1 MGRWT
6 LYLLVGVVLAVL
18 TASCYAQKVNHCL
31 AARAN
36 TCSACI
42 QSGKGCAYC
51 PDEIF
56 DGPRCDL
63 LENIIDHGCNSAM
76 TAESSMSIERNQRI
90 DVLMKRPQVAPQEM
104 SMTLLPGEEREI
116 EMEVFEPAKG
126 PLDLYILMD
135 FSNSMED
142 DLDNLKRMGAE
153 LAELV
158 GKLSDDYTIGFGKF
172 VDKVVEPQTDMRPS
186 KLAQPWPNSDPP
198 FSFRNVITLTSD
210 LPSFTQKLQKE
221 RISGNL
227 DAPEGGFDAILQA
240 AVCGEKIGWRD
251 HATHLLVF
259 STESAFHY
267 EADGANVLAGIM
279 PRNDEQCHLD
289 PQGKYTED
297 TRQDYPSVPTLV
309 RLLGKHNIIPIF
321 AVTNHSF
328 TYYQK
333 LHEYFPIA
341 ELGLLQE
348 DSANILSILEK
359 AFENIRSKISI
370 RAEDR
375 PKAIEAQVL
384 SYSGSVA
391 QAGTFKVKPGEIG
404 KFKVRVKANEMVGE
418 AHVCKLEQGDKQGK
432 MRVKPTTFS
441 TALNINAEVL
451 CKICDCEKTPFPNAV
466 RCTGHGDLVCG
477 KCQCYDGWLGP
488 FCNCSASASTD
499 AGTSCRGPGV
509 EEPCSGR
516 GDCLCGTCVCYN
528 TDQYEGP
535 LCQFDKSQCQRY
547 GGFLC
552 NDRGRCFMGQCACAE
567 GWEGPACECPMSN
580 QTCLDTKGG
589 VCNGRGVCKCGRCKC
604 QDSGLPMTPT
614 CEANFQ
620 AQLGMCEDKRSCV
633 QCQAWKTGEKKGGDK
648 CDQCQFKVTMVDE
661 LKENKEVIEACSFR
675 DEDDDCTYH
684 YTVDYPEDQTGK
696 ELEVQVLKKKD
707 CPPAGFLWLIPL
719 IMFLMLLLGLL
730 SLCCWKYCA
739 CCKSCLALLPCCGRG
754 RTVGFKEDQYTLRQS
769 LLTSDHLDTPLVRTG
784 PPKSTDVVRWKI
796 TDNVHRSPNH
806 PLAQVQANPKE
817 TIQFPL
823 SLRLNRLFTDSLSQ
837 PDARDTEM
845 LRREVDDNLNEV
857 YKQVPGAQRVQ
868 NTTFR
873 LQRNAGKRN
882 EHTIVD
888 TVLSAP
894 RSSYPNIVKLTEKN
908 VQSGNFQDLKVVPG
922 YYTVATD
929 REAAGAVEFQEGVE
943 AVDVRVPL
951 FIKEEDEDK
960 KQLLVEA
967 VDVPLGIAEIGK
979 RFVNIT
985 VIKEHAKCVMSFLQ
999 PAYTYSRQ
1007 DRVANVPIS
1016 REIIEDGHAQVSYRT
1031 RDLTAKDKKDYVTVD
1046 GDLSYGPGETQQTV
1060 PVRLLELGE
1069 GDGLLKDTQVKQFV
1083 MDLSN
1088 PRQGAKL
1095 GRYPRT
1101 TVTITDQPEPSVVM
1115 FMKSTQNFSTS
1126 DPTYSIPVVRTRNK
1140 EAPATVHWRTRNAK
1154 RFELS
1159 GPLKFGPGETEK
1171 NIVIDP
1177 RSHPGP
1183 IKPETFQLELFD
1195 PSTKAV
1201 VGERKT
1207 TMVTVTDGGV
1217 PENVQIQQSMGF
1229 INQTATSPGGRLYP
1243 PTNVKAKATGPRSIR
1258 LNWDPLGRPL
1268 GYKVKYWIYG
1278 DPEADAQVMDVKTTH
1293 AELANLYPYCDY
1305 EMKVCGYNGLGD
1317 GSYSDMVPCQTLED
1331 VPSEP
1336 GRLAFNVIS
1345 PTVTQVS
1352 WAEPAETNG
1361 VITAYEVLYTPIN
1374 DDTKPMGAAKKVK
1387 IDNPKKRMLLIE
1399 NLQLAQTYCYKVRAK
1414 NSVGWGP
1421 FKEATINLASQ
1432 PTRPMSIPIIPD
1444 IPIVDAEAG
1453 DEYDGYLMYSSEV
1466 MRSPTGSKRPS
1477 VSDEEPTN
1485 GRLEQNFLFPGG
1497 NNSMSRSAKMSSS
1510 SYSQVSPMSTLSSS
1524 HRGGAGGSMTT
1535 ESTTTYLSGQG
1546 GNSLSRTQV
1555 IGGGT
1560 RTENVVMRKRSE
1572 NRGYYEYD
1580 DNIRDSIV
1588 IGDLPSGLSGYTD
1601 GQSTYG
1607 FSPAQSQYAYSMSQA
1622 FRARTQSEDVND
1634 ALLNLDRV
1642 LQESPLAPGVP
1653 DTPTRLIFSALGPTA
1668 LKISWQE
1675 PHCDRDV
1682 LGYCVLYQLLNGG
1695 DVKRINMSSPAD
1707 NSVVVQDL
1715 LPNHSYL
1722 FKVKAQSQEGWGQE
1736 REGVITIESAVDPNS
1751 PLSPMPGSPFTL
1763 STPSAPGP
1771 LVFTALS
1778 PEALQ
1783 LSWEKP
1789 RKPNGDILGYVVTC
1803 EHLHGGG
1810 DVRSFQV
1817 SGDSAETSLMVPDLI
1832 ENMPYKFKVQAR
1844 TTEGFGPEREGIITI
1859 ESQDGGDM
1867 SQLGGL
1873 GGMSQL
1879 GGLGGMS
1886 QLGGLGGMSQLG
1898 GLGGMS
1904 QLGGLGGM
1912 SQLGGLGGMSQ
1923 LGGLGGMSQLGGLGG
1938 MSQLGGLGG
1947 MSQYSSQSS
1956 TKRDVYQLPTEGST
1970 HTNVTHTMI
1979 NDPST
1984 HTNVTHTM
1992 INDPYHSGDGM
2003 IMMGHTE
2010 TSGMVTRHVT
2020 KEVVQRSMQVA
2031 GTSSVTKKVE
2041 RSVYKS

>member
-1 MGRWT
+1 M
-6 LYLLVGVVLAVL
+6 
-18 TASCYAQKVNHCL
+18 
-31 AARAN
+31 
-36 TCSACI
+36 
-42 QSGKGCAYC
+42 
-51 PDEIF
+51 
-56 DGPRCDL
+56 
-63 LENIIDHGCNSAM
+63 
-76 TAESSMSIERNQRI
+76 
-90 DVLMKRPQVAPQEM
+90 LMKRSQVAPQDM

-135 FSNSMED
+135 FSNSMKD

-153 LAELV
+153 LADLV

-172 VDKVVEPQTDMRPS
+172 VDKVVEPQTDMRPI

-198 FSFRNVITLTSD
+198 FSFRNVITLTPD
-210 LPSFTQKLQKE
+210 LQSFTQKLQKE

-240 AVCGEKIGWRD
+240 TVCGEKIGWRD

-267 EADGANVLAGIM
+267 ESDGANVLAGIM

-289 PQGKYTED
+289 PDGKYTED

-328 TYYQK
+328 TYYEK

-348 DSANILSILEK
+348 DSANILNILEK

-384 SYSGSVA
+384 SYSGNVA
-391 QAGTFKVKPGEIG
+391 QAGTFKVKPGQIG
-404 KFKVRVKANEMVGE
+404 KFKVRVKASEMVGE
-418 AHVCKLEQGDKQGK
+418 QHVCSLEQGDKKGK

-451 CKICDCEKTPFPNAV
+451 CKTCDCEKV
-466 RCTGHGDLVCG
+466 CTGHGDLVCG
-477 KCQCYDGWLGP
+477 KCKCNDGWLGP

-499 AGTSCRGPGV
+499 PGTSCRGPGV

-516 GDCLCGTCVCYN
+516 GDCLCGACVCYN
-528 TDQYEGP
+528 TDQYEGS

-589 VCNGRGVCKCGRCKC
+589 VCNGRGVCKCGRCEC
-604 QDSGLPMTPT
+604 QDSGLAMTPT

-633 QCQAWKTGEKKGGDK
+633 QCQAWKTGEKKDSDQ
-648 CDQCQFKVTMVDE
+648 CDQCQFKVIMVEE

-684 YTVDYPEDQTGK
+684 YTVDYPEDQTVK

-754 RTVGFKEDQYTLRQS
+754 RMVGFKENQYMLRQS
-769 LLTSDHLDTPLVRTG
+769 MLTSDHLDTPLVRTG

-806 PLAQVQANPKE
+806 PLAQVQPNPKE

-823 SLRLNRLFTDSLSQ
+823 SLRLNRLFTDSLSRS
-837 PDARDTEM
+837 DARDTEL

-857 YKQVPGAQRVQ
+857 YKQVPGTQRVQ

-873 LQRNAGKRN
+873 LQRNAGKRAD
-882 EHTIVD
+882 HAIVD
-888 TVLSAP
+888 TVLPAP

-943 AVDVRVPL
+943 TVDVHVPL
-951 FIKEEDEDK
+951 FVKEEDDDK
-960 KQLLVEA
+960 KQLQVEA

-979 RFVNIT
+979 RFVSIT
-985 VIKEHAKCVMSFLQ
+985 IIKEHAKSVMSFLQ
-999 PAYTYSRQ
+999 PSYTYSRQ
-1007 DRVANVPIS
+1007 DKVANIPIT
-1016 REIIEDGHAQVSYRT
+1016 REIIEDGHTQVSYRT

-1046 GDLSYGPGETQQTV
+1046 GELSYGPGETQQTV
-1060 PVRLLELGE
+1060 PVRLLEMGE

-1101 TVTITDQPEPSVVM
+1101 TVTITD
-1115 FMKSTQNFSTS
+1115 K
-1126 DPTYSIPVVRTRNK
+1126 
-1140 EAPATVHWRTRNAK
+1140 
-1154 RFELS
+1154 
-1159 GPLKFGPGETEK
+1159 PGERLYTTVT
-1171 NIVIDP
+1171 ITDQP
-1177 RSHPGP
+1177 
-1183 IKPETFQLELFD
+1183 
-1195 PSTKAV
+1195 
-1201 VGERKT
+1201 GERLYT
-1207 TMVTVTDGGV
+1207 TDTITDQPGERLYTTDTITDQPGERLYTTDTITDQPGEDRV
-1217 PENVQIQQSMGF
+1217 QGLPENAQMEKSAGF
-1229 INQTATSPGGRLYP
+1229 INQTATSPGGRLNS

-1258 LNWDPLGRPL
+1258 LNWDPLGKSL

-1278 DPEADAQVMDVKTTH
+1278 DPEADAPPAMNVKTNH
-1293 AELANLYPYCDY
+1293 ADLANLYPYCDY
-1305 EMKVCGYNGLGD
+1305 ETKVCGYNALGD
-1317 GSYSDMVPCQTLED
+1317 GNYSDMVPCKTLED

-1399 NLQLAQTYCYKVRAK
+1399 NLQSAQTYCYQVRAK

-1466 MRSPTGSKRPS
+1466 MRSPTDSKRPS
-1477 VSDEEPTN
+1477 VSDEGGYPQTTPP
-1485 GRLEQNFLFPGG
+1485 FL
-1497 NNSMSRSAKMSSS
+1497 
-1510 SYSQVSPMSTLSSS
+1510 T
-1524 HRGGAGGSMTT
+1524 
-1535 ESTTTYLSGQG
+1535 
-1546 GNSLSRTQV
+1546 SLCR
-1555 IGGGT
+1555 
-1560 RTENVVMRKRSE
+1560 
-1572 NRGYYEYD
+1572 
-1580 DNIRDSIV
+1580 
-1588 IGDLPSGLSGYTD
+1588 
-1601 GQSTYG
+1601 TYG
-1607 FSPAQSQYAYSMSQA
+1607 FSPTQTQSQYDYGMSQA

-1642 LQESPLAPGVP
+1642 IQDARLAPGVP
-1653 DTPTRLIFSALGPTA
+1653 DTPTRLVFSALGPTA

-1695 DVKRINMSSPAD
+1695 DVKRINMSSPTD

-1722 FKVKAQSQEGWGQE
+1722 FKVKAQSQEGWGPE

-1751 PLSPMPGSPFTL
+1751 PLSPMPGSSFTL

-1810 DVRSFQV
+1810 DIRSFQV
-1817 SGDSAETSLMVPDLI
+1817 SGDSAETSLTVPDLS

-1844 TTEGFGPEREGIITI
+1844 TTQGFGPEREGIITI
-1859 ESQDGGDM
+1859 ESQDDG
-1867 SQLGGL
+1867 
-1873 GGMSQL
+1873 
-1879 GGLGGMS
+1879 
-1886 QLGGLGGMSQLG
+1886 
-1898 GLGGMS
+1898 
-1904 QLGGLGGM
+1904 
-1912 SQLGGLGGMSQ
+1912 
-1923 LGGLGGMSQLGGLGG
+1923 
-1938 MSQLGGLGG
+1938 
-1947 MSQYSSQSS
+1947 
-1956 TKRDVYQLPTEGST
+1956 KRTESYKSLFYPRFYL
-1970 HTNVTHTMI
+1970 V
-1979 NDPST
+1979 T

-1992 INDPYHSGDGM
+1992 INDPYYSGSTTQ
-2003 IMMGHTE
+2003 HTE

-2041 RSVYKS
+2041 RSFYET

>member
-6 LYLLVGVVLAVL
+6 LHFLVGVVLAVL
-18 TASCYAQKVNHCL
+18 TASSYAEKVNHCL

-63 LENIIDHGCNSAM
+63 LENIIDHGCNGAV
-76 TAESSMSIERNQRI
+76 TAEGSISMERNQKI
-90 DVLMKRPQVAPQEM
+90 DMLMKRSQVAPQDM

-135 FSNSMED
+135 FSNSMKD

-153 LAELV
+153 LADLV

-172 VDKVVEPQTDMRPS
+172 VDKVVEPQTDMRPI

-198 FSFRNVITLTSD
+198 FSFRNVITLTPD
-210 LPSFTQKLQKE
+210 LQSFTQKLQKE

-240 AVCGEKIGWRD
+240 TVCGEKIGWRD

-267 EADGANVLAGIM
+267 ESDGANVLAGIM

-289 PQGKYTED
+289 PDGKYTED

-328 TYYQK
+328 TYYEK

-348 DSANILSILEK
+348 DSANILNILEK

-384 SYSGSVA
+384 SYSGNVA
-391 QAGTFKVKPGEIG
+391 QAGTFKVKPGQI
-404 KFKVRVKANEMVGE
+404 VRNTNIEMVGE
-418 AHVCKLEQGDKQGK
+418 QHVCSLEQGDKKGK

-451 CKICDCEKTPFPNAV
+451 CKTCDCEKNPFRNAV

-477 KCQCYDGWLGP
+477 KCKCNDGWLGP

-499 AGTSCRGPGV
+499 PGTSCLGPGV

-516 GDCLCGTCVCYN
+516 GDCLCGACVCYN
-528 TDQYEGP
+528 TDQYEGS

-589 VCNGRGVCKCGRCKC
+589 VCNGRGVCKCGRCEC
-604 QDSGLPMTPT
+604 QDSGLAMTPT

-633 QCQAWKTGEKKGGDK
+633 QCQAWKTGEKKDSDK
-648 CDQCQFKVTMVDE
+648 CDQCQFKVVMVEE

-684 YTVDYPEDQTGK
+684 YTVDYPEDQTVK
-696 ELEVQVLKKKD
+696 ELEVQV
-707 CPPAGFLWLIPL
+707 
-719 IMFLMLLLGLL
+719 
-730 SLCCWKYCA
+730 
-739 CCKSCLALLPCCGRG
+739 PCYI
-754 RTVGFKEDQYTLRQS
+754 ENQYMLRQS
-769 LLTSDHLDTPLVRTG
+769 MLTSDHLDTPLVRTG

-806 PLAQVQANPKE
+806 PLAQCVSELCMYTLLYAHPCDSGLCVFSVQ
-817 TIQFPL
+817 
-823 SLRLNRLFTDSLSQ
+823 
-837 PDARDTEM
+837 
-845 LRREVDDNLNEV
+845 LNEV
-857 YKQVPGAQRVQ
+857 YKQVPGTQRVQ

-873 LQRNAGKRN
+873 LQRNAGKRAD
-882 EHTIVD
+882 HAIVD
-888 TVLSAP
+888 TVLPAP

-943 AVDVRVPL
+943 TVDVHVPL
-951 FIKEEDEDK
+951 FVKEEDDDK
-960 KQLLVEA
+960 KQLQVEA

-979 RFVNIT
+979 RFVSIT
-985 VIKEHAKCVMSFLQ
+985 IIKEHAKSVMSFLQ
-999 PAYTYSRQ
+999 PSYTYSRQ
-1007 DRVANVPIS
+1007 DKVANIPIT

-1046 GDLSYGPGETQQTV
+1046 GELSYGPGETQQTV
-1060 PVRLLELGE
+1060 PVRLLEMGE

-1101 TVTITDQPEPSVVM
+1101 TVTITD
-1115 FMKSTQNFSTS
+1115 K
-1126 DPTYSIPVVRTRNK
+1126 
-1140 EAPATVHWRTRNAK
+1140 
-1154 RFELS
+1154 
-1159 GPLKFGPGETEK
+1159 PGE
-1171 NIVIDP
+1171 
-1177 RSHPGP
+1177 S
-1183 IKPETFQLELFD
+1183 
-1195 PSTKAV
+1195 A
-1201 VGERKT
+1201 
-1207 TMVTVTDGGV
+1207 
-1217 PENVQIQQSMGF
+1217 GF
-1229 INQTATSPGGRLYP
+1229 INQTATSPGGRLNS

-1258 LNWDPLGRPL
+1258 LNWDPLGKSL

-1278 DPEADAQVMDVKTTH
+1278 DPEADAPPAMNVKTNH
-1293 AELANLYPYCDY
+1293 ADLANLYPYCDY
-1305 EMKVCGYNGLGD
+1305 ETKVCGYNALGD
-1317 GSYSDMVPCQTLED
+1317 GNYSDMVPCKTLED

-1399 NLQLAQTYCYKVRAK
+1399 NLQSAQTYCYQVRAK

-1466 MRSPTGSKRPS
+1466 MRSPTDSKRPS
-1477 VSDEEPTN
+1477 VSDEGGYPQTTPPFLTSLCRLASVVSWELYCVLIMLGSRMFLMFFLFSSGSPHLCLSEPIN

-1497 NNSMSRSAKMSSS
+1497 NNSMSRSTNMSSS

-1524 HRGGAGGSMTT
+1524 HRGGAGGSMSM
-1535 ESTTTYLSGQG
+1535 ESTTTYLSGQ
-1546 GNSLSRTQV
+1546 
-1555 IGGGT
+1555 
-1560 RTENVVMRKRSE
+1560 
-1572 NRGYYEYD
+1572 D
-1580 DNIRDSIV
+1580 
-1588 IGDLPSGLSGYTD
+1588 
-1601 GQSTYG
+1601 
-1607 FSPAQSQYAYSMSQA
+1607 
-1622 FRARTQSEDVND
+1622 AR
-1634 ALLNLDRV
+1634 
-1642 LQESPLAPGVP
+1642 LAPGVP
-1653 DTPTRLIFSALGPTA
+1653 DTPTRLVFSALGPTA

-1722 FKVKAQSQEGWGQE
+1722 FKVKAQSQEGWGPE

-1751 PLSPMPGSPFTL
+1751 PLSPMPGSSFTL

-1810 DVRSFQV
+1810 DMRSFQV
-1817 SGDSAETSLMVPDLI
+1817 SGDSAETSLTVPDLS

-1844 TTEGFGPEREGIITI
+1844 TTQGFGPEREGIITI
-1859 ESQDGGDM
+1859 ESQDDG
-1867 SQLGGL
+1867 
-1873 GGMSQL
+1873 
-1879 GGLGGMS
+1879 
-1886 QLGGLGGMSQLG
+1886 
-1898 GLGGMS
+1898 
-1904 QLGGLGGM
+1904 
-1912 SQLGGLGGMSQ
+1912 
-1923 LGGLGGMSQLGGLGG
+1923 
-1938 MSQLGGLGG
+1938 
-1947 MSQYSSQSS
+1947 
-1956 TKRDVYQLPTEGST
+1956 KRTTRHFT
-1970 HTNVTHTMI
+1970 HSLTLTT
-1979 NDPST
+1979 T
-1984 HTNVTHTM
+1984 Q
-1992 INDPYHSGDGM
+1992 
-2003 IMMGHTE
+2003 HTE

-2041 RSVYKS
+2041 RSFYET

>member
-6 LYLLVGVVLAVL
+6 LHLLVGVVLAVL
-18 TASCYAQKVNHCL
+18 TASSYAEKVNHCL

-63 LENIIDHGCNSAM
+63 LENIIDHGCTGAV
-76 TAESSMSIERNQRI
+76 TAEGSLSMEKNQKI
-90 DVLMKRPQVAPQEM
+90 DMLMKRSQVAPQDM

-135 FSNSMED
+135 FSNSMKD

-172 VDKVVEPQTDMRPS
+172 VDKVVEPQTDMRPT

-210 LPSFTQKLQKE
+210 LQSFTQKLQKE

-240 AVCGEKIGWRD
+240 TVCGEKIGWRD

-267 EADGANVLAGIM
+267 ESDGANVLAGIM

-289 PQGKYTED
+289 NDGKYTED
-297 TRQDYPSVPTLV
+297 TSQDYPSVPTLV

-321 AVTNHSF
+321 AVTNYSF
-328 TYYQK
+328 TYYEK

-348 DSANILSILEK
+348 DSANILNIMEK

-384 SYSGSVA
+384 SYSGNVA
-391 QAGTFKVKPGEIG
+391 QTGTFKVKPGQIG

-418 AHVCKLEQGDKQGK
+418 QHVCSLEQGDKKGK

-451 CKICDCEKTPFPNAV
+451 CKTCDCEKNPFPNAV

-477 KCQCYDGWLGP
+477 KCKCNDGWLGP

-499 AGTSCRGPGV
+499 PGTSCRGPGV

-535 LCQFDKSQCQRY
+535 LCQFDKSQCQRF

-589 VCNGRGVCKCGRCKC
+589 VCNGRGVCKCGRCEC
-604 QDSGLPMTPT
+604 QDSGLAMTPT

-633 QCQAWKTGEKKGGDK
+633 QCQAWKTGEKKDSDK
-648 CDQCQFKVTMVDE
+648 CDQCQFKVVMVEE

-684 YTVDYPEDQTGK
+684 YTVDYPEDQAVK
-696 ELEVQVLKKKD
+696 ELEVQVLKKKE

-754 RTVGFKEDQYTLRQS
+754 RTVGFKENQYMLRQS
-769 LLTSDHLDTPLVRTG
+769 MLTSDHLDTPLVRTG

-806 PLAQVQANPKE
+806 PLAQVQPNPKE

-823 SLRLNRLFTDSLSQ
+823 SLRLNRLFTDSLSRS
-837 PDARDTEM
+837 DARDTEL

-857 YKQVPGAQRVQ
+857 YKQVPGTQRVQ

-873 LQRNAGKRN
+873 LQRNAGKRSD
-882 EHTIVD
+882 HAIVD

-943 AVDVRVPL
+943 TVDVHVPL
-951 FIKEEDEDK
+951 FVKEEDDDK
-960 KQLLVEA
+960 KQLQVEA

-979 RFVNIT
+979 RFVSIT
-985 VIKEHAKCVMSFLQ
+985 IIKEHAKSVMSFLQ
-999 PAYTYSRQ
+999 PSYTYSRQ
-1007 DRVANVPIS
+1007 DKVANIPIT

-1046 GDLSYGPGETQQTV
+1046 GELSYGPGETQQTV
-1060 PVRLLELGE
+1060 PVRLLEMGE

-1101 TVTITDQPEPSVVM
+1101 TVTITDKPEPSVVM
-1115 FMKSTQNFSTS
+1115 FMKSTQNFSTA

-1140 EAPATVHWRTRNAK
+1140 EGPATVHWRTRNAK

-1183 IKPETFQLELFD
+1183 VKPESFQLELFD

-1207 TMVTVTDGGV
+1207 TMVTITDGVLGICK
-1217 PENVQIQQSMGF
+1217 ESDAQSMEKSAGF
-1229 INQTATSPGGRLYP
+1229 INQTATSPGGRLNS

-1258 LNWDPLGRPL
+1258 LNWDPLGKSL

-1278 DPEADAQVMDVKTTH
+1278 DPEADAPPAMNVKTTH
-1293 AELANLYPYCDY
+1293 ADLANLYPYCDY
-1305 EMKVCGYNGLGD
+1305 ETKVCGYNALGD
-1317 GSYSDMVPCQTLED
+1317 GNYSEMVPCKTLED

-1399 NLQLAQTYCYKVRAK
+1399 NLQSAQTYCYQVRAK

-1466 MRSPTGSKRPS
+1466 MRSPTDSKRPS
-1477 VSDEEPTN
+1477 VSDEEPMN

-1497 NNSMSRSAKMSSS
+1497 NNSMSRSAN
-1510 SYSQVSPMSTLSSS
+1510 MSTS
-1524 HRGGAGGSMTT
+1524 RGAGGSMSM

-1588 IGDLPSGLSGYTD
+1588 IGDLSSGLSGYTD
-1601 GQSTYG
+1601 D
-1607 FSPAQSQYAYSMSQA
+1607 
-1622 FRARTQSEDVND
+1622 AR
-1634 ALLNLDRV
+1634 
-1642 LQESPLAPGVP
+1642 LAPGVP
-1653 DTPTRLIFSALGPTA
+1653 DTPTRLVFSALGPTA

-1695 DVKRINMSSPAD
+1695 DVKRINMSSPAE

-1722 FKVKAQSQEGWGQE
+1722 FKVKAQSQEGWGPE

-1810 DVRSFQV
+1810 DMRSFQV
-1817 SGDSAETSLMVPDLI
+1817 SGDSAETSLTVPDLS

-1844 TTEGFGPEREGIITI
+1844 TTQGFGPEREGIITI
-1859 ESQDGGDM
+1859 ESQDD
-1867 SQLGGL
+1867 
-1873 GGMSQL
+1873 
-1879 GGLGGMS
+1879 
-1886 QLGGLGGMSQLG
+1886 
-1898 GLGGMS
+1898 
-1904 QLGGLGGM
+1904 
-1912 SQLGGLGGMSQ
+1912 
-1923 LGGLGGMSQLGGLGG
+1923 
-1938 MSQLGGLGG
+1938 GG
-1947 MSQYSSQSS
+1947 MSQYSSQSL

-1970 HTNVTHTMI
+1970 R
-1979 NDPST
+1979 
-1984 HTNVTHTM
+1984 TNVTHTM
-1992 INDPYHSGDGM
+1992 INDPYYSGDGM
-2003 IMMGHTE
+2003 MMVGKTTQHTE

-2020 KEVVQRSMQVA
+2020 KEVVQRSVQVA

-2041 RSVYKS
+2041 RSFYET

>member
-1 MGRWT
+1 M
-6 LYLLVGVVLAVL
+6 GVVLLAVL
-18 TASCYAQKVNHCL
+18 TASCYAEKVNHCL
-31 AARAN
+31 ATRAS
-36 TCSACI
+36 TCSECI

-63 LENIIDHGCNSAM
+63 HDNIISRGCNSAV
-76 TAESSMSIERNQRI
+76 TAKSSMSMERNEQI
-90 DVLMKRPQVAPQEM
+90 DMLLKQSQVAPQEM

-153 LAELV
+153 LAALV

-186 KLAQPWPNSDPP
+186 KLAKPWPNSDPP
-198 FSFRNVITLTSD
+198 FSFRHVITLTPD
-210 LPSFTQKLQKE
+210 LRSFNEKLQKE

-240 AVCGEKIGWRD
+240 AVCGEKIGWRS

-289 PQGKYTED
+289 PEGKYTED

-321 AVTNHSF
+321 AITNHSF

-333 LHEYFPIA
+333 LYEYFPIA

-348 DSANILSILEK
+348 DSANILNILEK

-391 QAGTFKVKPGEIG
+391 QAGTFKVKPGQIG
-404 KFKVRVKANEMVGE
+404 KFKVRVKASEMVGE
-418 AHVCKLEQGDKQGK
+418 QHVCSLEQGDKKGK

-451 CKICDCEKTPFPNAV
+451 CKTCDCEKTPTKNAV

-477 KCQCYDGWLGP
+477 KCRCYSGWLGP
-488 FCNCSASASTD
+488 FCNCSTSASPV
-499 AGTSCRGPGV
+499 AGSSCLGPDVG
-509 EEPCSGR
+509 EPCSGR

-589 VCNGRGVCKCGRCKC
+589 VCNGRGVCKCGRCEC
-604 QDSGLPMTPT
+604 QDSGLAMTPT

-633 QCQAWKTGEKKGGDK
+633 QCQAWKTGEKKDSDQ
-648 CDQCQFKVTMVDE
+648 CDQCQFKVVMVDE

-684 YTVDYPEDQTGK
+684 YTVDYPEDQTDK

-730 SLCCWKYCA
+730 LLCCWKYCA
-739 CCKSCLALLPCCGRG
+739 CCKACLALLPCCGRG
-754 RTVGFKEDQYTLRQS
+754 RMVGFKEDQYMLRQS

-806 PLAQVQANPKE
+806 PL
-817 TIQFPL
+817 FPL
-823 SLRLNRLFTDSLSQ
+823 SLRLNRLFTESLSH

-857 YKQVPGAQRVQ
+857 YKHVPGAQRVQ
-868 NTTFR
+868 NTKFR
-873 LQRNAGKRN
+873 LQRNAGKRKD
-882 EHTIVD
+882 HTIVD
-888 TVLSAP
+888 TVVSAP
-894 RSSYPNIVKLTEKN
+894 RSSYPDIVKLTERN

-943 AVDVRVPL
+943 TVDVRVPL
-951 FIKEEDEDK
+951 FIKEDDDDK
-960 KQLLVEA
+960 KQLQVEA

-985 VIKEHAKCVMSFLQ
+985 IIKEHAKSIMSFLQ
-999 PAYTYSRQ
+999 PSYTYSRQ
-1007 DRVANVPIS
+1007 DRVANIPIS
-1016 REIIEDGHAQVSYRT
+1016 REIIEDGHTQVTYRT

-1046 GDLSYGPGETQQTV
+1046 GELSYGPGETQQTV

-1101 TVTITDQPEPSVVM
+1101 TVTITDQP
-1115 FMKSTQNFSTS
+1115 
-1126 DPTYSIPVVRTRNK
+1126 
-1140 EAPATVHWRTRNAK
+1140 
-1154 RFELS
+1154 
-1159 GPLKFGPGETEK
+1159 GE
-1171 NIVIDP
+1171 D
-1177 RSHPGP
+1177 
-1183 IKPETFQLELFD
+1183 
-1195 PSTKAV
+1195 
-1201 VGERKT
+1201 
-1207 TMVTVTDGGV
+1207 
-1217 PENVQIQQSMGF
+1217 F
-1229 INQTATSPGGRLYP
+1229 INRTAMSPGGRLFS
-1243 PTNVKAKATGPRSIR
+1243 PTNVKAKATGPRNIR
-1258 LNWDPLGRPL
+1258 LNWDPLGSPL

-1278 DPEADAQVMDVKTTH
+1278 DPETDGQVIDVKTTH
-1293 AELANLYPYCDY
+1293 AELTNLYPFCDY
-1305 EMKVCGYNGLGD
+1305 EMKVCGYNALGN
-1317 GSYSDMVPCQTLED
+1317 GNYSDMVPCQTLED

-1361 VITAYEVLYTPIN
+1361 VITNYEVLYTPIN
-1374 DDTKPMGAAKKVK
+1374 DNTKPMGVAKKVK

-1399 NLQLAQTYCYKVRAK
+1399 NLQSAQTYCYKVRAK

-1421 FKEATINLASQ
+1421 FREATINLASQ
-1432 PTRPMSIPIIPD
+1432 PVRPMSIPIIPD

-1466 MRSPTGSKRPS
+1466 LRSPTGSKRPS
-1477 VSDEEPTN
+1477 VSDEDQMN
-1485 GRLEQNFLFPGG
+1485 GRWEQNFLFPGG
-1497 NNSMSRSAKMSSS
+1497 NNSMSRSANMSSS
-1510 SYSQVSPMSTLSSS
+1510 SYSQLSPMSTLSSN

-1535 ESTTTYLSGQG
+1535 ESSTTYLSGQG
-1546 GNSLSRTQV
+1546 
-1555 IGGGT
+1555 
-1560 RTENVVMRKRSE
+1560 
-1572 NRGYYEYD
+1572 
-1580 DNIRDSIV
+1580 
-1588 IGDLPSGLSGYTD
+1588 TD
-1601 GQSTYG
+1601 GCRFFLRLCQ
-1607 FSPAQSQYAYSMSQA
+1607 
-1622 FRARTQSEDVND
+1622 
-1634 ALLNLDRV
+1634 LLNLPVD
-1642 LQESPLAPGVP
+1642 LQWYDNSRLASGVP
-1653 DTPTRLIFSALGPTA
+1653 DTPTRLVFSALGPTA
-1668 LKISWQE
+1668 LKVSWQE

-1695 DVKRINMSSPAD
+1695 DMKRIDVSSPAE

-1722 FKVKAQSQEGWGQE
+1722 FKVKAQSLEGWGPE
-1736 REGVITIESAVDPNS
+1736 REGVITIESAVNPNS

-1783 LSWEKP
+1783 LSWDKP

-1803 EHLHGGG
+1803 EQLHGGG
-1810 DVRSFQV
+1810 DMRSFQV
-1817 SGDSAETSLMVPDLI
+1817 SGNSAETSLTVPDLS

-1844 TTEGFGPEREGIITI
+1844 TTQGFGPEREGIITI
-1859 ESQDGGDM
+1859 ESQEGG
-1867 SQLGGL
+1867 
-1873 GGMSQL
+1873 
-1879 GGLGGMS
+1879 
-1886 QLGGLGGMSQLG
+1886 
-1898 GLGGMS
+1898 
-1904 QLGGLGGM
+1904 
-1912 SQLGGLGGMSQ
+1912 
-1923 LGGLGGMSQLGGLGG
+1923 
-1938 MSQLGGLGG
+1938 
-1947 MSQYSSQSS
+1947 
-1956 TKRDVYQLPTEGST
+1956 KRTDVSLSLT
-1970 HTNVTHTMI
+1970 HTHTQW
-1979 NDPST
+1979 
-1984 HTNVTHTM
+1984 
-1992 INDPYHSGDGM
+1992 DGM
-2003 IMMGHTE
+2003 MMTSQHTE

-2031 GTSSVTKKVE
+2031 GSSSVTKKVE
-2041 RSVYKS
+2041 RSFYEA

>member
-6 LYLLVGVVLAVL
+6 LNLLVGVVLLAVL
-18 TASCYAQKVNHCL
+18 TASCYAEKVNHCL
-31 AARAN
+31 ATRAS
-36 TCSACI
+36 TCSECI

-63 LENIIDHGCNSAM
+63 HDNIISRGCNSAV
-76 TAESSMSIERNQRI
+76 TAKSSMSMERNEQI
-90 DVLMKRPQVAPQEM
+90 DMLLKQSQVAPQEM

-153 LAELV
+153 LAALV

-186 KLAQPWPNSDPP
+186 KLAKPWPNSDPP
-198 FSFRNVITLTSD
+198 FSFRHVITLTPD
-210 LPSFTQKLQKE
+210 LRSFTEKLQKE

-240 AVCGEKIGWRD
+240 AVCGEKIGWRS

-289 PQGKYTED
+289 PEGKYTED

-321 AVTNHSF
+321 AITNHSF

-333 LHEYFPIA
+333 LYEYFPIA

-348 DSANILSILEK
+348 DSANILNILEK

-391 QAGTFKVKPGEIG
+391 QAGTFKVKPGQIG
-404 KFKVRVKANEMVGE
+404 KFKVRVKASEMVGE
-418 AHVCKLEQGDKQGK
+418 QHVCSLEQGDKKGK

-451 CKICDCEKTPFPNAV
+451 CQTCDCEKTPTKNAV

-477 KCQCYDGWLGP
+477 KCRCYSGWLGP
-488 FCNCSASASTD
+488 FCNCSTSASPVAGSSCLGPD
-499 AGTSCRGPGV
+499 AG
-509 EEPCSGR
+509 EPCSGR

-589 VCNGRGVCKCGRCKC
+589 VCNGRGVCKCGRCEC
-604 QDSGLPMTPT
+604 QDSGLAMTPT

-633 QCQAWKTGEKKGGDK
+633 QCQAWKTGEKKDSDQ
-648 CDQCQFKVTMVDE
+648 CDQCQFKVVMVDE

-684 YTVDYPEDQTGK
+684 YTVDYPEEQTDK

-730 SLCCWKYCA
+730 LLCCWKYCA
-739 CCKSCLALLPCCGRG
+739 CCKACLALLPCCGRG
-754 RTVGFKEDQYTLRQS
+754 RMVGFKEDQYMLRQS

-806 PLAQVQANPKE
+806 PLAQVQPNPKE

-823 SLRLNRLFTDSLSQ
+823 SLRLNRLFTEGLSH
-837 PDARDTEM
+837 PDARDTET

-857 YKQVPGAQRVQ
+857 YKHVPGAQRVQ
-868 NTTFR
+868 NTKFR
-873 LQRNAGKRN
+873 LQRNAGKRKD
-882 EHTIVD
+882 HTIVD
-888 TVLSAP
+888 TVVSAP
-894 RSSYPNIVKLTEKN
+894 RSSYPDIVKLTEKN

-943 AVDVRVPL
+943 TVDVRVPL
-951 FIKEEDEDK
+951 FIKEDDDDK
-960 KQLLVEA
+960 KQLQVEA

-985 VIKEHAKCVMSFLQ
+985 IIKEHAKSIMSFLQ
-999 PAYTYSRQ
+999 PSYTYSRQ
-1007 DRVANVPIS
+1007 DRVANIPIS
-1016 REIIEDGHAQVSYRT
+1016 REIIEDGHTQVTYRT

-1046 GDLSYGPGETQQTV
+1046 GELSYGPGETQQTV

-1101 TVTITDQPEPSVVM
+1101 TVTITDQPEPSVMM
-1115 FMKSTQNFSTS
+1115 FMKSTQNFSTA
-1126 DPTYSIPVVRTRNK
+1126 DPTYSIPVVRTRNQ
-1140 EAPATVHWRTRNAK
+1140 EGSATVHWKTRNAK

-1159 GPLKFGPGETEK
+1159 GPLKFSPGETEK

-1177 RSHPGP
+1177 RPHPGP
-1183 IKPETFQLELFD
+1183 VKPEIFQLELFD
-1195 PSTKAV
+1195 PSTNAA

-1207 TMVTVTDGGV
+1207 TMVTITDGAL
-1217 PENVQIQQSMGF
+1217 PEIAQKQQQGKDF
-1229 INQTATSPGGRLYP
+1229 INRTAMSPGGRLFS
-1243 PTNVKAKATGPRSIR
+1243 PTNVKAKATGPRNIR
-1258 LNWDPLGRPL
+1258 LNWDPLGSPL

-1278 DPEADAQVMDVKTTH
+1278 DPETDGQVIDVKTTH
-1293 AELANLYPYCDY
+1293 AELTNLYPFCDY
-1305 EMKVCGYNGLGD
+1305 EMKVCGYNALGN
-1317 GSYSDMVPCQTLED
+1317 GNYSDMVPCQTLED

-1361 VITAYEVLYTPIN
+1361 VITNYEVLYTPIN
-1374 DDTKPMGAAKKVK
+1374 DNTKPMGVAKKVK

-1399 NLQLAQTYCYKVRAK
+1399 NLQSAQTYCYKVRAK

-1421 FKEATINLASQ
+1421 FREATINLASQ
-1432 PTRPMSIPIIPD
+1432 PVRPMSIPIIPD

-1466 MRSPTGSKRPS
+1466 LRSPTGSKRPS
-1477 VSDEEPTN
+1477 VSDEDQIN
-1485 GRLEQNFLFPGG
+1485 GRWEQNFLFPGG
-1497 NNSMSRSAKMSSS
+1497 NNSMSRSANMSSS
-1510 SYSQVSPMSTLSSS
+1510 SYSQLSPMSTLSSN

-1535 ESTTTYLSGQG
+1535 ESSTTYLSGQG

-1588 IGDLPSGLSGYTD
+1588 IGDLSSGLSGYTE
-1601 GQSTYG
+1601 GKSTYG
-1607 FSPAQSQYAYSMSQA
+1607 FSPTQTQYSYSMSQVL
-1622 FRARTQSEDVND
+1622 RGRTQSEDVND

-1642 LQESPLAPGVP
+1642 LQDSRLASGVP
-1653 DTPTRLIFSALGPTA
+1653 DTPTRLVFSALGPTA
-1668 LKISWQE
+1668 LKVSWQE

-1695 DVKRINMSSPAD
+1695 DMKRIDVSSPAE

-1722 FKVKAQSQEGWGQE
+1722 FKVKAQSLEGWGPE
-1736 REGVITIESAVDPNS
+1736 REGVITIESAVNPNS

-1783 LSWEKP
+1783 LSWDKP

-1803 EHLHGGG
+1803 EQLHGGG
-1810 DVRSFQV
+1810 DMRSFQV
-1817 SGDSAETSLMVPDLI
+1817 SGNNAETSLTVPDLS

-1844 TTEGFGPEREGIITI
+1844 TTQGFGPEREGIITI
-1859 ESQDGGDM
+1859 ESQDGGST
-1867 SQLGGL
+1867 SQIGGI

-1886 QLGGLGGMSQLG
+1886 QLGGLGGMSQIQ

-1912 SQLGGLGGMSQ
+1912 SQIEGLGGMSQ
-1923 LGGLGGMSQLGGLGG
+1923 IEGLGGMSQIE
-1938 MSQLGGLGG
+1938 GLGG
-1947 MSQYSSQSS
+1947 MSQYSSQSL
-1956 TKRDVYQLPTEGST
+1956 TKRDVFQLPTEVST
-1970 HTNVTHTMI
+1970 H
-1979 NDPST
+1979 S
-1984 HTNVTHTM
+1984 NVTHTM
-1992 INDPYHSGDGM
+1992 INDPYFSGDGM
-2003 IMMGHTE
+2003 MMTSQHTE

-2031 GTSSVTKKVE
+2031 GSSSVTKKVE
-2041 RSVYKS
+2041 RSFYEA

>member
-1 MGRWT
+1 MLNANT
-6 LYLLVGVVLAVL
+6 DISAMLL
-18 TASCYAQKVNHCL
+18 CPIVNHCL
-31 AARAN
+31 ATRAS
-36 TCSACI
+36 TCSECI

-51 PDEIF
+51 PDEVRRNYYSSCPQTPLTRHKYLNEQINM
-56 DGPRCDL
+56 L
-63 LENIIDHGCNSAM
+63 LKQS
-76 TAESSMSIERNQRI
+76 
-90 DVLMKRPQVAPQEM
+90 QVAPQEM

-153 LAELV
+153 LAALV

-186 KLAQPWPNSDPP
+186 KLAKPWPNSDPP
-198 FSFRNVITLTSD
+198 FSFRHVITLTSD
-210 LPSFTQKLQKE
+210 LRSFTEKLQKE

-240 AVCGEKIGWRD
+240 AVCGEKIGWRS

-289 PQGKYTED
+289 PNGKYTED

-321 AVTNHSF
+321 AITNHSF

-333 LHEYFPIA
+333 LYEYFPIA

-348 DSANILSILEK
+348 DSANILNILEK
-359 AFENIRSKISI
+359 AFEVRMGLFYRFIYCVYINHLHTHTHTHTHTN
-370 RAEDR
+370 
-375 PKAIEAQVL
+375 PFCVFQ
-384 SYSGSVA
+384 
-391 QAGTFKVKPGEIG
+391 G
-404 KFKVRVKANEMVGE
+404 KFKVRVKASEMVGE
-418 AHVCKLEQGDKQGK
+418 QHVCSLEQGDKKGK

-441 TALNINAEVL
+441 TALNINAEVQT
-451 CKICDCEKTPFPNAV
+451 DTYE
-466 RCTGHGDLVCG
+466 
-477 KCQCYDGWLGP
+477 LGP
-488 FCNCSASASTD
+488 FCNCSTSASPV
-499 AGTSCRGPGV
+499 AGSSCLGPDVG
-509 EEPCSGR
+509 EPCSGR

-589 VCNGRGVCKCGRCKC
+589 VCNGRGVCKCGRCEC
-604 QDSGLPMTPT
+604 QDSGLAMTPT

-633 QCQAWKTGEKKGGDK
+633 QCQAWKTGEKKDSSQ
-648 CDQCQFKVTMVDE
+648 CDQCKFKVVMVDE

-684 YTVDYPEDQTGK
+684 YTVDYPEDQADK

-730 SLCCWKYCA
+730 LLCCWKYCA
-739 CCKSCLALLPCCGRG
+739 CCKACLALLPCCGRG
-754 RTVGFKEDQYTLRQS
+754 RMVGFKEDQYMLRQS

-796 TDNVHRSPNH
+796 TDNVHRLPNH
-806 PLAQVQANPKE
+806 PLAKVQPNPKE
-817 TIQFPL
+817 TSECEVFPNSISPIGWSYHYNFL
-823 SLRLNRLFTDSLSQ
+823 
-837 PDARDTEM
+837 
-845 LRREVDDNLNEV
+845 LNEV
-857 YKQVPGAQRVQ
+857 YKNVPGAQRVQ
-868 NTTFR
+868 KTKFR
-873 LQRNAGKRN
+873 LQRNAGKRKD
-882 EHTIVD
+882 HTIVD
-888 TVLSAP
+888 TVVSAP
-894 RSSYPNIVKLTEKN
+894 RSSYPDIVKLTEKN

-929 REAAGAVEFQEGVE
+929 KEAAGAVEFQEGVE
-943 AVDVRVPL
+943 MVDVRVPL
-951 FIKEEDEDK
+951 FIKEDDDDK
-960 KQLLVEA
+960 KQLQVEA
-967 VDVPLGIAEIGK
+967 LDVPLGIAEIGK

-985 VIKEHAKCVMSFLQ
+985 IIKEHAKSIMTFLQ
-999 PAYTYSRQ
+999 PSYTYSRQ
-1007 DRVANVPIS
+1007 DGVANIPIS
-1016 REIIEDGHAQVSYRT
+1016 REIIEDGHTQVTYRT

-1046 GDLSYGPGETQQTV
+1046 GELSYGPGETQKTV

-1083 MDLSN
+1083 MDLTN

-1101 TVTITDQPEPSVVM
+1101 TG
-1115 FMKSTQNFSTS
+1115 
-1126 DPTYSIPVVRTRNK
+1126 K
-1140 EAPATVHWRTRNAK
+1140 E
-1154 RFELS
+1154 
-1159 GPLKFGPGETEK
+1159 
-1171 NIVIDP
+1171 
-1177 RSHPGP
+1177 
-1183 IKPETFQLELFD
+1183 
-1195 PSTKAV
+1195 
-1201 VGERKT
+1201 
-1207 TMVTVTDGGV
+1207 
-1217 PENVQIQQSMGF
+1217 F
-1229 INQTATSPGGRLYP
+1229 INQTGMSPGGRLFS
-1243 PTNVKAKATGPRSIR
+1243 PTNVKAKATGPRNIR
-1258 LNWDPLGRPL
+1258 LNWDPLGNPL

-1278 DPEADAQVMDVKTTH
+1278 DPETDEQVIDVKTTH
-1293 AELANLYPYCDY
+1293 AELTNLYPFCDY
-1305 EMKVCGYNGLGD
+1305 EMKVCGYNALGN
-1317 GSYSDMVPCQTLED
+1317 GNYSDMVPCRTLED

-1361 VITAYEVLYTPIN
+1361 VITNYEVLYTPIN
-1374 DDTKPMGAAKKVK
+1374 DDTKPMGVAKKVK

-1399 NLQLAQTYCYKVRAK
+1399 NLQSAQTYCYKVRAK

-1421 FKEATINLASQ
+1421 FREATINLASQ
-1432 PTRPMSIPIIPD
+1432 PVRPMSIPIIPD

-1466 MRSPTGSKRPS
+1466 LRSPTGSKRPS
-1477 VSDEEPTN
+1477 VSDEGFIKLVGSKLDLRSVSWKRHVDVIPYHLSTDTDTSTDETPRASRAQTPSLK
-1485 GRLEQNFLFPGG
+1485 GEDHLPGVLDSQTRQIDRQKDSMPATAHGSHQPPMQLQCPLIISSLATQNMHDRGSF
-1497 NNSMSRSAKMSSS
+1497 KMS
-1510 SYSQVSPMSTLSSS
+1510 L
-1524 HRGGAGGSMTT
+1524 
-1535 ESTTTYLSGQG
+1535 
-1546 GNSLSRTQV
+1546 NSR
-1555 IGGGT
+1555 
-1560 RTENVVMRKRSE
+1560 
-1572 NRGYYEYD
+1572 
-1580 DNIRDSIV
+1580 
-1588 IGDLPSGLSGYTD
+1588 
-1601 GQSTYG
+1601 
-1607 FSPAQSQYAYSMSQA
+1607 
-1622 FRARTQSEDVND
+1622 
-1634 ALLNLDRV
+1634 
-1642 LQESPLAPGVP
+1642 LAPGVP
-1653 DTPTRLIFSALGPTA
+1653 DTPTRLVFSALGPTA
-1668 LKISWQE
+1668 LKVSWQE

-1695 DVKRINMSSPAD
+1695 DMKRIDVSSPAD

-1722 FKVKAQSQEGWGQE
+1722 FKVKAQSLEGWGPE
-1736 REGVITIESAVDPNS
+1736 REGVITIESAVNPNS

-1803 EHLHGGG
+1803 EQLHGGG
-1810 DVRSFQV
+1810 ETD
-1817 SGDSAETSLMVPDLI
+1817 GNSAETSLTVPDLC

-1844 TTEGFGPEREGIITI
+1844 TTQGFGPEREGIITI
-1859 ESQDGGDM
+1859 ESQDGGKRTD
-1867 SQLGGL
+1867 
-1873 GGMSQL
+1873 
-1879 GGLGGMS
+1879 
-1886 QLGGLGGMSQLG
+1886 
-1898 GLGGMS
+1898 
-1904 QLGGLGGM
+1904 
-1912 SQLGGLGGMSQ
+1912 
-1923 LGGLGGMSQLGGLGG
+1923 
-1938 MSQLGGLGG
+1938 
-1947 MSQYSSQSS
+1947 QSL
-1956 TKRDVYQLPTEGST
+1956 TKRGVFQLPTEVST
-1970 HTNVTHTMI
+1970 H
-1979 NDPST
+1979 S
-1984 HTNVTHTM
+1984 NVTHTM
-1992 INDPYHSGDGM
+1992 INDPYFSGDGM
-2003 IMMGHTE
+2003 MMTSQHTE

-2031 GTSSVTKKVE
+2031 GSSSVTKKVE
-2041 RSVYKS
+2041 RSFYEA

>member
-1 MGRWT
+1 LTENQIIFFIGI
-6 LYLLVGVVLAVL
+6 LLMLNVNTDIPAMLL
-18 TASCYAQKVNHCL
+18 CPIVNHCL
-31 AARAN
+31 ATRAS
-36 TCSACI
+36 TCSECI

-51 PDEIF
+51 PDEVRRNHYSSCPQTPLTRHKYLNEQI
-56 DGPRCDL
+56 DML
-63 LENIIDHGCNSAM
+63 LKQS
-76 TAESSMSIERNQRI
+76 
-90 DVLMKRPQVAPQEM
+90 QVAPQEM

-153 LAELV
+153 L
-158 GKLSDDYTIGFGKF
+158 GKFQLSDDYTIGFGKF

-186 KLAQPWPNSDPP
+186 KLAKPWPNSDPP
-198 FSFRNVITLTSD
+198 FSFRHVITLTPD
-210 LPSFTQKLQKE
+210 LRSFTEKLQKE

-240 AVCGEKIGWRD
+240 AVCGEKIGWRS

-289 PQGKYTED
+289 PEGKYTED

-321 AVTNHSF
+321 AITNHSF

-333 LHEYFPIA
+333 LYEYFPIA

-348 DSANILSILEK
+348 DSANILNILEK

-391 QAGTFKVKPGEIG
+391 QAGTFKVKPGQIG
-404 KFKVRVKANEMVGE
+404 KFKVRVKASEMVGE
-418 AHVCKLEQGDKQGK
+418 QHVCSLEQGDKKGK

-451 CKICDCEKTPFPNAV
+451 CKTCDCEKTPTKNAV

-477 KCQCYDGWLGP
+477 KCRCYGGWLGP
-488 FCNCSASASTD
+488 FCNCSTSASPV
-499 AGTSCRGPGV
+499 AGSSCLGPDVG
-509 EEPCSGR
+509 EPCSGR

-589 VCNGRGVCKCGRCKC
+589 VCNGRGVCKCGRCEC
-604 QDSGLPMTPT
+604 QDSGLAMTPT

-633 QCQAWKTGEKKGGDK
+633 QCQAWKTGEKKDSDQ
-648 CDQCQFKVTMVDE
+648 CDQCQFKVIMVDE

-684 YTVDYPEDQTGK
+684 YTVDYPEEQTDK

-730 SLCCWKYCA
+730 LLCCWKYCA
-739 CCKSCLALLPCCGRG
+739 CCKVLIITCRM
-754 RTVGFKEDQYTLRQS
+754 VGFKEDQYMLRQS

-806 PLAQVQANPKE
+806 PL
-817 TIQFPL
+817 FPL
-823 SLRLNRLFTDSLSQ
+823 SLRLNRLFTESLSH

-857 YKQVPGAQRVQ
+857 YKHVPGAQRVQ
-868 NTTFR
+868 NTKFR
-873 LQRNAGKRN
+873 LQRNAGKRKD
-882 EHTIVD
+882 HTIVD
-888 TVLSAP
+888 TVVSAP
-894 RSSYPNIVKLTEKN
+894 RSSYPDIVKLTEKN

-929 REAAGAVEFQEGVE
+929 RGVCFQEGVE
-943 AVDVRVPL
+943 TVDVRVPL
-951 FIKEEDEDK
+951 FIKEDDDDK
-960 KQLLVEA
+960 KQLQVEA

-985 VIKEHAKCVMSFLQ
+985 IIKEHAKSIMSFLQ
-999 PAYTYSRQ
+999 PSYTYSRQ
-1007 DRVANVPIS
+1007 DRVANIPIS
-1016 REIIEDGHAQVSYRT
+1016 REIIEDGHTQVTYRT

-1046 GDLSYGPGETQQTV
+1046 GELSYGPGETQQTV

-1101 TVTITDQPEPSVVM
+1101 TVTITDQP
-1115 FMKSTQNFSTS
+1115 
-1126 DPTYSIPVVRTRNK
+1126 
-1140 EAPATVHWRTRNAK
+1140 
-1154 RFELS
+1154 
-1159 GPLKFGPGETEK
+1159 GE
-1171 NIVIDP
+1171 D
-1177 RSHPGP
+1177 
-1183 IKPETFQLELFD
+1183 
-1195 PSTKAV
+1195 
-1201 VGERKT
+1201 
-1207 TMVTVTDGGV
+1207 
-1217 PENVQIQQSMGF
+1217 F
-1229 INQTATSPGGRLYP
+1229 INRTAMSPGGRLFS
-1243 PTNVKAKATGPRSIR
+1243 PTNVKAKATGPRNIR
-1258 LNWDPLGRPL
+1258 LNWDPLGSPL

-1278 DPEADAQVMDVKTTH
+1278 DPETDGQVIDVKTTH
-1293 AELANLYPYCDY
+1293 AELTNLYPFCDY
-1305 EMKVCGYNGLGD
+1305 EMKVCGYNALGN
-1317 GSYSDMVPCQTLED
+1317 GNYSDMVPCQTLED

-1361 VITAYEVLYTPIN
+1361 VITNYEVLYTPIN
-1374 DDTKPMGAAKKVK
+1374 DNTKPMGVAKKVK

-1399 NLQLAQTYCYKVRAK
+1399 NLQSAQTYCYKVRAK

-1421 FKEATINLASQ
+1421 FREATINLASQ
-1432 PTRPMSIPIIPD
+1432 PVRPMSIPIIPD

-1466 MRSPTGSKRPS
+1466 LRSPTGSKRPS
-1477 VSDEEPTN
+1477 VSDEDQMN
-1485 GRLEQNFLFPGG
+1485 GRWEQNFLFPGG
-1497 NNSMSRSAKMSSS
+1497 NNSMSRSANMSSS
-1510 SYSQVSPMSTLSSS
+1510 SYSQLSPMSTLSSN

-1535 ESTTTYLSGQG
+1535 ESSTTYLSGQG
-1546 GNSLSRTQV
+1546 
-1555 IGGGT
+1555 
-1560 RTENVVMRKRSE
+1560 
-1572 NRGYYEYD
+1572 
-1580 DNIRDSIV
+1580 
-1588 IGDLPSGLSGYTD
+1588 TD
-1601 GQSTYG
+1601 GCRFFLTMCQLWNLSVDLQWYDSGKKFQLSCLHQNSSYTSQSSANMGDFQFQWATY
-1607 FSPAQSQYAYSMSQA
+1607 S
-1622 FRARTQSEDVND
+1622 R
-1634 ALLNLDRV
+1634 
-1642 LQESPLAPGVP
+1642 LASGVP
-1653 DTPTRLIFSALGPTA
+1653 DTPTRLVFSALGPTA
-1668 LKISWQE
+1668 LKVSWQE

-1695 DVKRINMSSPAD
+1695 DMKRIDVSSPAE

-1722 FKVKAQSQEGWGQE
+1722 FKVKAQSLEGWGPE
-1736 REGVITIESAVDPNS
+1736 REGVITIESAVNPNS

-1783 LSWEKP
+1783 LSWDKP

-1803 EHLHGGG
+1803 EQLHGGG
-1810 DVRSFQV
+1810 DMRSFQV
-1817 SGDSAETSLMVPDLI
+1817 SGDSAETSLTVPDLS

-1844 TTEGFGPEREGIITI
+1844 TTQGFGPEREGIITI
-1859 ESQDGGDM
+1859 ESQDGG
-1867 SQLGGL
+1867 
-1873 GGMSQL
+1873 
-1879 GGLGGMS
+1879 
-1886 QLGGLGGMSQLG
+1886 
-1898 GLGGMS
+1898 
-1904 QLGGLGGM
+1904 
-1912 SQLGGLGGMSQ
+1912 
-1923 LGGLGGMSQLGGLGG
+1923 
-1938 MSQLGGLGG
+1938 
-1947 MSQYSSQSS
+1947 
-1956 TKRDVYQLPTEGST
+1956 KRTESYNTLFLSRT
-1970 HTNVTHTMI
+1970 HTVSLSLTQ
-1979 NDPST
+1979 
-1984 HTNVTHTM
+1984 
-1992 INDPYHSGDGM
+1992 
-2003 IMMGHTE
+2003 

-2031 GTSSVTKKVE
+2031 GSSSVTKKVE
-2041 RSVYKS
+2041 RSFYEA

>member
-1 MGRWT
+1 M
-6 LYLLVGVVLAVL
+6 GVVLLAVL
-18 TASCYAQKVNHCL
+18 TASCYAEKVNHCL
-31 AARAN
+31 ATRAS
-36 TCSACI
+36 TCSECI

-63 LENIIDHGCNSAM
+63 HDNIISRGCNSAV
-76 TAESSMSIERNQRI
+76 TAKSSMSMERNEQI
-90 DVLMKRPQVAPQEM
+90 DMLLKQSQVAPQEM

-153 LAELV
+153 LAALV

-186 KLAQPWPNSDPP
+186 KLAKPWPNSDPP
-198 FSFRNVITLTSD
+198 FSFRHVITLTPD
-210 LPSFTQKLQKE
+210 LRSFNEKLQKE

-240 AVCGEKIGWRD
+240 AVCGEKIGWRS

-289 PQGKYTED
+289 PEGKYTED

-321 AVTNHSF
+321 AITNHSF

-333 LHEYFPIA
+333 LYEYFPIA

-348 DSANILSILEK
+348 DSANILNILEK

-391 QAGTFKVKPGEIG
+391 QAGTFKVKPGQIG
-404 KFKVRVKANEMVGE
+404 KFKVRVKASEMVGE
-418 AHVCKLEQGDKQGK
+418 QHVCSLEQGDKKGK

-451 CKICDCEKTPFPNAV
+451 CKTCDCEKTPTKNAV

-477 KCQCYDGWLGP
+477 KCRCYSGWLGP
-488 FCNCSASASTD
+488 FCNCSTSASPV
-499 AGTSCRGPGV
+499 AGSSCLGPDVG
-509 EEPCSGR
+509 EPCSGR

-589 VCNGRGVCKCGRCKC
+589 VCNGRGVCKCGRCEC
-604 QDSGLPMTPT
+604 QDSGLAMTPT

-633 QCQAWKTGEKKGGDK
+633 QCQAWKTGEKKDSDQ
-648 CDQCQFKVTMVDE
+648 CDQCQFKVVMVDE

-684 YTVDYPEDQTGK
+684 YTVDYPEDQTDK

-730 SLCCWKYCA
+730 LLCCWKYCA
-739 CCKSCLALLPCCGRG
+739 CCKACLALLPCCGRG
-754 RTVGFKEDQYTLRQS
+754 RMVGFKEDQYMLRQS

-806 PLAQVQANPKE
+806 PL
-817 TIQFPL
+817 FPL
-823 SLRLNRLFTDSLSQ
+823 SLRLNRLFTESLSH

-857 YKQVPGAQRVQ
+857 YKHVPGAQRVQ
-868 NTTFR
+868 NTKFR
-873 LQRNAGKRN
+873 LQRNAGKRKD
-882 EHTIVD
+882 HTIVD
-888 TVLSAP
+888 TVVSAP
-894 RSSYPNIVKLTEKN
+894 RSSYPDIVKLTERN

-943 AVDVRVPL
+943 TVDVRVPL
-951 FIKEEDEDK
+951 FIKEDDDDK
-960 KQLLVEA
+960 KQLQVEA

-985 VIKEHAKCVMSFLQ
+985 IIKEHAKSIMSFLQ
-999 PAYTYSRQ
+999 PSYTYSRQ
-1007 DRVANVPIS
+1007 DRVANIPIS
-1016 REIIEDGHAQVSYRT
+1016 REIIEDGHTQVTYRT
-1031 RDLTAKDKKDYVTVD
+1031 RDLTAKDKKVTHA
-1046 GDLSYGPGETQQTV
+1046 S
-1060 PVRLLELGE
+1060 
-1069 GDGLLKDTQVKQFV
+1069 
-1083 MDLSN
+1083 
-1088 PRQGAKL
+1088 
-1095 GRYPRT
+1095 
-1101 TVTITDQPEPSVVM
+1101 
-1115 FMKSTQNFSTS
+1115 
-1126 DPTYSIPVVRTRNK
+1126 
-1140 EAPATVHWRTRNAK
+1140 

-1159 GPLKFGPGETEK
+1159 GPLKFSPGETEK

-1177 RSHPGP
+1177 RPHPGP
-1183 IKPETFQLELFD
+1183 VKPEMFQLELFD
-1195 PSTKAV
+1195 PSTNCIPSAL
-1201 VGERKT
+1201 
-1207 TMVTVTDGGV
+1207 
-1217 PENVQIQQSMGF
+1217 PEIAQKQQQGKDF
-1229 INQTATSPGGRLYP
+1229 INRTAMSPGGRLFS
-1243 PTNVKAKATGPRSIR
+1243 PTNVKAKATGPRNIR
-1258 LNWDPLGRPL
+1258 LNWDPLGSPL

-1278 DPEADAQVMDVKTTH
+1278 DPETDGQVIDVKTTH
-1293 AELANLYPYCDY
+1293 AELTNLYPFCDY
-1305 EMKVCGYNGLGD
+1305 EMKVCGYNALGN
-1317 GSYSDMVPCQTLED
+1317 GNYSDMVPCQTLED

-1361 VITAYEVLYTPIN
+1361 VITNYEVLYTPIN
-1374 DDTKPMGAAKKVK
+1374 DNTKPMGVAKKVK

-1399 NLQLAQTYCYKVRAK
+1399 NLQSAQTYCYKVRAK

-1421 FKEATINLASQ
+1421 FREATINLASQ
-1432 PTRPMSIPIIPD
+1432 PVRPMSIPIIPD

-1466 MRSPTGSKRPS
+1466 LRSPTGSKRPS
-1477 VSDEEPTN
+1477 VSDEGGCFIKLVGSKLDLRSVSWKRHVDVIPY
-1485 GRLEQNFLFPGG
+1485 RLSTDTDTSTDETPRPSRAQTPSLKGEDHLPGVLDSQTRQTDRQKD
-1497 NNSMSRSAKMSSS
+1497 SMPATVHGSHQPPKQLQYSR
-1510 SYSQVSPMSTLSSS
+1510 
-1524 HRGGAGGSMTT
+1524 
-1535 ESTTTYLSGQG
+1535 
-1546 GNSLSRTQV
+1546 
-1555 IGGGT
+1555 
-1560 RTENVVMRKRSE
+1560 
-1572 NRGYYEYD
+1572 
-1580 DNIRDSIV
+1580 
-1588 IGDLPSGLSGYTD
+1588 
-1601 GQSTYG
+1601 
-1607 FSPAQSQYAYSMSQA
+1607 
-1622 FRARTQSEDVND
+1622 
-1634 ALLNLDRV
+1634 
-1642 LQESPLAPGVP
+1642 LASGVP
-1653 DTPTRLIFSALGPTA
+1653 DTPTRLVFSALGPTA
-1668 LKISWQE
+1668 LKVSWQE

-1695 DVKRINMSSPAD
+1695 DMKRIDVSSPAE

-1722 FKVKAQSQEGWGQE
+1722 FKVKAQSLEGWGPE
-1736 REGVITIESAVDPNS
+1736 REGVITIESAVNPNS

-1783 LSWEKP
+1783 LSWDKP

-1803 EHLHGGG
+1803 EQLHGGG
-1810 DVRSFQV
+1810 ETD
-1817 SGDSAETSLMVPDLI
+1817 GNSAETSLTVPDLS

-1844 TTEGFGPEREGIITI
+1844 TTQGFGPEREGIITI
-1859 ESQDGGDM
+1859 ESQEGG
-1867 SQLGGL
+1867 
-1873 GGMSQL
+1873 
-1879 GGLGGMS
+1879 
-1886 QLGGLGGMSQLG
+1886 
-1898 GLGGMS
+1898 
-1904 QLGGLGGM
+1904 
-1912 SQLGGLGGMSQ
+1912 
-1923 LGGLGGMSQLGGLGG
+1923 
-1938 MSQLGGLGG
+1938 
-1947 MSQYSSQSS
+1947 
-1956 TKRDVYQLPTEGST
+1956 KRTDVSLSLT
-1970 HTNVTHTMI
+1970 HTHTQW
-1979 NDPST
+1979 
-1984 HTNVTHTM
+1984 
-1992 INDPYHSGDGM
+1992 DGM
-2003 IMMGHTE
+2003 MMTSQHTE

-2031 GTSSVTKKVE
+2031 GSSSVTKKVE
-2041 RSVYKS
+2041 RSFYEA

>member
-1 MGRWT
+1 MI
-6 LYLLVGVVLAVL
+6 LCPV
-18 TASCYAQKVNHCL
+18 VNHCL

-51 PDEIF
+51 PDEVRRNYYSSCLQTQLNPHTHTDTFSGKHQRDPCVCVNIQIF

-63 LENIIDHGCNSAM
+63 LENIIDHGCTGAV
-76 TAESSMSIERNQRI
+76 TAEGSLSMEKNQKI
-90 DVLMKRPQVAPQEM
+90 DMLMKRSQVAPQDM

-135 FSNSMED
+135 FSNSMKD

-172 VDKVVEPQTDMRPS
+172 VDKVVEPQTDMRPT

-210 LPSFTQKLQKE
+210 LQSFTQKLQKE

-240 AVCGEKIGWRD
+240 TVCGEKIGWRD

-267 EADGANVLAGIM
+267 ESDGANVLAGIM

-289 PQGKYTED
+289 NDGKYTED
-297 TRQDYPSVPTLV
+297 TSQDYPSVPTLV

-321 AVTNHSF
+321 AVTNYSF
-328 TYYQK
+328 TYYEK

-348 DSANILSILEK
+348 DSANILNIMEK

-384 SYSGSVA
+384 SYSGNVA
-391 QAGTFKVKPGEIG
+391 QTGTFKVKPGQIG

-418 AHVCKLEQGDKQGK
+418 QHVCSLEQGDKKGK

-451 CKICDCEKTPFPNAV
+451 CKTCDCEKV
-466 RCTGHGDLVCG
+466 CTGHGDLVCG
-477 KCQCYDGWLGP
+477 KCKCNDGWLGP

-499 AGTSCRGPGV
+499 PGTSCRGPGV

-535 LCQFDKSQCQRY
+535 LCQFDKSQCQRF

-589 VCNGRGVCKCGRCKC
+589 VCNGRGVCKCGRCEC
-604 QDSGLPMTPT
+604 QDSGLAMTPT

-633 QCQAWKTGEKKGGDK
+633 QCQAWKTGEKKDSDK
-648 CDQCQFKVTMVDE
+648 CDQCQFKVVMVEE

-684 YTVDYPEDQTGK
+684 YTVDYPEDQAVK
-696 ELEVQVLKKKD
+696 ELEVQVLKKKE

-754 RTVGFKEDQYTLRQS
+754 RTVGFKENQYMLRQS
-769 LLTSDHLDTPLVRTG
+769 MLTSDHLDTPLVRTG

-806 PLAQVQANPKE
+806 PL
-817 TIQFPL
+817 FPL
-823 SLRLNRLFTDSLSQ
+823 SLRLNRLFTDSLSRS
-837 PDARDTEM
+837 DARDTEL

-857 YKQVPGAQRVQ
+857 YKQVPGTQRVQ

-873 LQRNAGKRN
+873 LQRNAGKRSD
-882 EHTIVD
+882 HAIVD

-929 REAAGAVEFQEGVE
+929 RGVCFQEGVE
-943 AVDVRVPL
+943 TVDVHVPL
-951 FIKEEDEDK
+951 FVKEEDDDK
-960 KQLLVEA
+960 KQLQVEA

-979 RFVNIT
+979 RFVSIT
-985 VIKEHAKCVMSFLQ
+985 IIKEHAKSVMSFLQ
-999 PAYTYSRQ
+999 PSYTYSRQ
-1007 DRVANVPIS
+1007 DKVANIPIT

-1046 GDLSYGPGETQQTV
+1046 GELSYGPGETQQTV
-1060 PVRLLELGE
+1060 PVRLLEMGE

-1101 TVTITDQPEPSVVM
+1101 TVTITD
-1115 FMKSTQNFSTS
+1115 K
-1126 DPTYSIPVVRTRNK
+1126 
-1140 EAPATVHWRTRNAK
+1140 
-1154 RFELS
+1154 
-1159 GPLKFGPGETEK
+1159 PGEMEK
-1171 NIVIDP
+1171 
-1177 RSHPGP
+1177 S
-1183 IKPETFQLELFD
+1183 
-1195 PSTKAV
+1195 A
-1201 VGERKT
+1201 
-1207 TMVTVTDGGV
+1207 
-1217 PENVQIQQSMGF
+1217 GF
-1229 INQTATSPGGRLYP
+1229 INQTATSPGGRLNS

-1258 LNWDPLGRPL
+1258 LNWDPLGKSL

-1278 DPEADAQVMDVKTTH
+1278 DPEADAPPAMNVKTTH
-1293 AELANLYPYCDY
+1293 ADLANLYPYCDY
-1305 EMKVCGYNGLGD
+1305 ETKVCGYNALGD
-1317 GSYSDMVPCQTLED
+1317 GNYSEMVPCKTLED

-1399 NLQLAQTYCYKVRAK
+1399 NLQSAQTYCYQVRAK

-1466 MRSPTGSKRPS
+1466 MRSPTDSKRPS
-1477 VSDEEPTN
+1477 VSDEGGYPQTTPPFLAALCSLASVVYWELYCVLIMLGSRMFLMFFLFSSGSPHLCLSEPMN

-1497 NNSMSRSAKMSSS
+1497 NNSMSRSANMSTS

-1524 HRGGAGGSMTT
+1524 HRGGAGGSMSM
-1535 ESTTTYLSGQG
+1535 ESTTTYLSGQ
-1546 GNSLSRTQV
+1546 
-1555 IGGGT
+1555 
-1560 RTENVVMRKRSE
+1560 
-1572 NRGYYEYD
+1572 D
-1580 DNIRDSIV
+1580 
-1588 IGDLPSGLSGYTD
+1588 
-1601 GQSTYG
+1601 
-1607 FSPAQSQYAYSMSQA
+1607 
-1622 FRARTQSEDVND
+1622 AR
-1634 ALLNLDRV
+1634 
-1642 LQESPLAPGVP
+1642 LAPGVP
-1653 DTPTRLIFSALGPTA
+1653 DTPTRLVFSALGPTA

-1695 DVKRINMSSPAD
+1695 DVKRINMSSPAE

-1722 FKVKAQSQEGWGQE
+1722 FKVKAQSQEGWGPE

-1810 DVRSFQV
+1810 DMRSFQV
-1817 SGDSAETSLMVPDLI
+1817 SGDSAETSLTVPDLS

-1844 TTEGFGPEREGIITI
+1844 TTQGFGPEREGIITI
-1859 ESQDGGDM
+1859 ESQDDG
-1867 SQLGGL
+1867 
-1873 GGMSQL
+1873 
-1879 GGLGGMS
+1879 
-1886 QLGGLGGMSQLG
+1886 
-1898 GLGGMS
+1898 
-1904 QLGGLGGM
+1904 
-1912 SQLGGLGGMSQ
+1912 
-1923 LGGLGGMSQLGGLGG
+1923 
-1938 MSQLGGLGG
+1938 
-1947 MSQYSSQSS
+1947 
-1956 TKRDVYQLPTEGST
+1956 KRTE
-1970 HTNVTHTMI
+1970 
-1979 NDPST
+1979 
-1984 HTNVTHTM
+1984 
-1992 INDPYHSGDGM
+1992 PYKSLFYLRFYLTTQ
-2003 IMMGHTE
+2003 HTE

-2020 KEVVQRSMQVA
+2020 KEVVQRSVQVA

-2041 RSVYKS
+2041 RSFYET

>member
-1 MGRWT
+1 MLNVNT
-6 LYLLVGVVLAVL
+6 DIPAMLL
-18 TASCYAQKVNHCL
+18 CPIVNHCL
-31 AARAN
+31 ATRAS
-36 TCSACI
+36 TCSECI

-51 PDEIF
+51 PDEVRRNHYSSCPQTPLTRHKYLNEQI
-56 DGPRCDL
+56 DML
-63 LENIIDHGCNSAM
+63 LKQS
-76 TAESSMSIERNQRI
+76 
-90 DVLMKRPQVAPQEM
+90 QVAPQEM

-153 LAELV
+153 LAALV

-186 KLAQPWPNSDPP
+186 KLAKPWPNSDPP
-198 FSFRNVITLTSD
+198 FSFRHVITLTPD
-210 LPSFTQKLQKE
+210 LRSFTEKLQKE

-240 AVCGEKIGWRD
+240 AVCGEKIGWRS

-289 PQGKYTED
+289 PEGKYTED

-321 AVTNHSF
+321 AITNHSF

-333 LHEYFPIA
+333 LYEYFPIA

-348 DSANILSILEK
+348 DSANILNILEK
-359 AFENIRSKISI
+359 AFEVRMGLFYRFIYCVYINHLHTHTN
-370 RAEDR
+370 
-375 PKAIEAQVL
+375 PFCVFQ
-384 SYSGSVA
+384 
-391 QAGTFKVKPGEIG
+391 G
-404 KFKVRVKANEMVGE
+404 KFKVRVKASEMVGE
-418 AHVCKLEQGDKQGK
+418 QHVCSLEQGDKKGK

-451 CKICDCEKTPFPNAV
+451 CKTCDCEKTPTKNAV

-477 KCQCYDGWLGP
+477 KCRCYGGWLGP
-488 FCNCSASASTD
+488 FCNCSTSASPV
-499 AGTSCRGPGV
+499 AGSSCLGPDVG
-509 EEPCSGR
+509 EPCSGR

-589 VCNGRGVCKCGRCKC
+589 VCNGRGVCKCGRCEC
-604 QDSGLPMTPT
+604 QDSGLAMTPT

-633 QCQAWKTGEKKGGDK
+633 QCQAWKTGEKKDSDQ
-648 CDQCQFKVTMVDE
+648 CDQCQFKVIMVDE

-684 YTVDYPEDQTGK
+684 YTVDYPEEQTDK

-730 SLCCWKYCA
+730 LLCCWKYCA
-739 CCKSCLALLPCCGRG
+739 CCKACLALLPCCGRG
-754 RTVGFKEDQYTLRQS
+754 RMVGFKEDQYMLRQS

-806 PLAQVQANPKE
+806 PLAQVQPNPKE
-817 TIQFPL
+817 TSECEVFRIPSLPL
-823 SLRLNRLFTDSLSQ
+823 WI
-837 PDARDTEM
+837 AC
-845 LRREVDDNLNEV
+845 LNEV
-857 YKQVPGAQRVQ
+857 YKHVPGAQRVQ
-868 NTTFR
+868 NTKFR
-873 LQRNAGKRN
+873 LQRNAGKRKD
-882 EHTIVD
+882 HTIVD
-888 TVLSAP
+888 TVVSAP
-894 RSSYPNIVKLTEKN
+894 RSSYPDIVKLTEKN

-943 AVDVRVPL
+943 TVDVRVPL
-951 FIKEEDEDK
+951 FIKEDDDDK
-960 KQLLVEA
+960 KQLQVEA

-985 VIKEHAKCVMSFLQ
+985 IIKEHAKSIMSFLQ
-999 PAYTYSRQ
+999 PSYTYSRQ
-1007 DRVANVPIS
+1007 DRVANIPIS
-1016 REIIEDGHAQVSYRT
+1016 REIIEDGHTQVTYRT

-1046 GDLSYGPGETQQTV
+1046 GELSYGPGETQQTV

-1101 TVTITDQPEPSVVM
+1101 TVTITDQP
-1115 FMKSTQNFSTS
+1115 
-1126 DPTYSIPVVRTRNK
+1126 
-1140 EAPATVHWRTRNAK
+1140 
-1154 RFELS
+1154 
-1159 GPLKFGPGETEK
+1159 GE
-1171 NIVIDP
+1171 D
-1177 RSHPGP
+1177 
-1183 IKPETFQLELFD
+1183 
-1195 PSTKAV
+1195 
-1201 VGERKT
+1201 
-1207 TMVTVTDGGV
+1207 
-1217 PENVQIQQSMGF
+1217 F
-1229 INQTATSPGGRLYP
+1229 INRTAMSPGGRLFS
-1243 PTNVKAKATGPRSIR
+1243 PTNVKAKATGPRNIR
-1258 LNWDPLGRPL
+1258 LNWDPLGSPL

-1278 DPEADAQVMDVKTTH
+1278 DPETDGQVIDVKTTH
-1293 AELANLYPYCDY
+1293 AELTNLYPFCDY
-1305 EMKVCGYNGLGD
+1305 EMKVCGYNALGN
-1317 GSYSDMVPCQTLED
+1317 GNYSDMVPCQTLED

-1361 VITAYEVLYTPIN
+1361 VITNYEVLYTPIN
-1374 DDTKPMGAAKKVK
+1374 DNTKPMGVAKKVK

-1399 NLQLAQTYCYKVRAK
+1399 NLQSAQTYCYKVRAK

-1421 FKEATINLASQ
+1421 FREATINLASQ
-1432 PTRPMSIPIIPD
+1432 PVRPMSIPIIPD

-1466 MRSPTGSKRPS
+1466 LRSPTGSKRPS
-1477 VSDEEPTN
+1477 VSDEGGCFIKLVGSKLDLRSVSWKRHADVIPY
-1485 GRLEQNFLFPGG
+1485 RLSTDTDTSTDETPRPSRAQTPSLKGEDHLPGVLDSQTRQSDRQKDSMPATAHGSHQPPKQLQCPLIISSLATQNMHDRGSF
-1497 NNSMSRSAKMSSS
+1497 KMSLQIANHQHAPFLTSAI
-1510 SYSQVSPMSTLSSS
+1510 YS
-1524 HRGGAGGSMTT
+1524 R
-1535 ESTTTYLSGQG
+1535 
-1546 GNSLSRTQV
+1546 
-1555 IGGGT
+1555 
-1560 RTENVVMRKRSE
+1560 
-1572 NRGYYEYD
+1572 
-1580 DNIRDSIV
+1580 
-1588 IGDLPSGLSGYTD
+1588 
-1601 GQSTYG
+1601 
-1607 FSPAQSQYAYSMSQA
+1607 
-1622 FRARTQSEDVND
+1622 
-1634 ALLNLDRV
+1634 
-1642 LQESPLAPGVP
+1642 LASGVP
-1653 DTPTRLIFSALGPTA
+1653 DTPTRLVFSALGPTA
-1668 LKISWQE
+1668 LKVSWQE

-1695 DVKRINMSSPAD
+1695 DMKRIDVSSPAE

-1722 FKVKAQSQEGWGQE
+1722 FKVKAQSLEGWGPE
-1736 REGVITIESAVDPNS
+1736 REGVITIESAVNPNS

-1783 LSWEKP
+1783 LSWDKP

-1803 EHLHGGG
+1803 EQLHGGG
-1810 DVRSFQV
+1810 ETD
-1817 SGDSAETSLMVPDLI
+1817 GDSAETSLTVPDLS

-1844 TTEGFGPEREGIITI
+1844 TTQGFGPEREGIITI
-1859 ESQDGGDM
+1859 ESQDGG
-1867 SQLGGL
+1867 
-1873 GGMSQL
+1873 
-1879 GGLGGMS
+1879 
-1886 QLGGLGGMSQLG
+1886 
-1898 GLGGMS
+1898 
-1904 QLGGLGGM
+1904 
-1912 SQLGGLGGMSQ
+1912 
-1923 LGGLGGMSQLGGLGG
+1923 
-1938 MSQLGGLGG
+1938 
-1947 MSQYSSQSS
+1947 
-1956 TKRDVYQLPTEGST
+1956 KRTESYNTLFLSRT
-1970 HTNVTHTMI
+1970 HTVSLSLTQ
-1979 NDPST
+1979 
-1984 HTNVTHTM
+1984 
-1992 INDPYHSGDGM
+1992 
-2003 IMMGHTE
+2003 

-2031 GTSSVTKKVE
+2031 GSSSVTKKVE
-2041 RSVYKS
+2041 RSFYEA

>member
-1 MGRWT
+1 FTENQIILSIGI
-6 LYLLVGVVLAVL
+6 LLMLNVNTDVPAMLL
-18 TASCYAQKVNHCL
+18 CPIVNHCL
-31 AARAN
+31 ATRPS
-36 TCSACI
+36 TCSECI

-51 PDEIF
+51 PDEVRRNYSLSCPQTPITRHKYLNEQI
-56 DGPRCDL
+56 DML
-63 LENIIDHGCNSAM
+63 LKQS
-76 TAESSMSIERNQRI
+76 
-90 DVLMKRPQVAPQEM
+90 QVAPQEM

-153 LAELV
+153 LAALV

-186 KLAQPWPNSDPP
+186 KLAKPWPNSDPP
-198 FSFRNVITLTSD
+198 FSFRHVITLTSD
-210 LPSFTQKLQKE
+210 LRSFNEELQKE

-240 AVCGEKIGWRD
+240 AVCGEKIGWRG

-289 PQGKYTED
+289 PDGKYTED

-321 AVTNHSF
+321 AITNHSF

-333 LHEYFPIA
+333 LYEYFPIA

-375 PKAIEAQVL
+375 PKRPL
-384 SYSGSVA
+384 SVIYCVYINNLHTHTNPFCVF
-391 QAGTFKVKPGEIG
+391 QG
-404 KFKVRVKANEMVGE
+404 KFKVSVKANEMVGE
-418 AHVCKLEQGDKQGK
+418 KHVCSLELGDKKGK

-451 CKICDCEKTPFPNAV
+451 CKTCDCEKTPTENAL
-466 RCTGHGDLVCG
+466 RCTGHGALVCG
-477 KCQCYDGWLGP
+477 KCLCYNGWLGP
-488 FCNCSASASTD
+488 FCNCSTSTLPD
-499 AGTSCRGPGV
+499 AGSSCLGPDVG
-509 EEPCSGR
+509 EPCSGR

-589 VCNGRGVCKCGRCKC
+589 VCNGRGVCRCGRCEC
-604 QDSGLPMTPT
+604 QDSGLAMTPT

-633 QCQAWKTGEKKGGDK
+633 QCQAWKTGEKKDSNQ
-648 CDQCQFKVTMVDE
+648 CDQCKFKVVMVDE

-684 YTVDYPEDQTGK
+684 YTVDYPEDQTDK
-696 ELEVQVLKKKD
+696 ELEVQVLKKKGEVSYS
-707 CPPAGFLWLIPL
+707 CHITVMNLLIS
-719 IMFLMLLLGLL
+719 F
-730 SLCCWKYCA
+730 CA
-739 CCKSCLALLPCCGRG
+739 YVTSSVPCRMI
-754 RTVGFKEDQYTLRQS
+754 GFKEDQYMFRQS

-796 TDNVHRSPNH
+796 TDNVHRSPSH
-806 PLAQVQANPKE
+806 PL
-817 TIQFPL
+817 FPL
-823 SLRLNRLFTDSLSQ
+823 SLRLNRLFTESLSH

-857 YKQVPGAQRVQ
+857 YKHIPGAQRVQ
-868 NTTFR
+868 KTKFR
-873 LQRNAGKRN
+873 LQRNAGKRKD
-882 EHTIVD
+882 HTIVD
-888 TVLSAP
+888 TVVSAP
-894 RSSYPNIVKLTEKN
+894 RSSYPDIVKLTEKN
-908 VQSGNFQDLKVVPG
+908 AQSGNFQDLKVVPG

-929 REAAGAVEFQEGVE
+929 KGAAGAVEFQEGVE
-943 AVDVRVPL
+943 TVDVHVPL
-951 FIKEEDEDK
+951 FIKNDDDDK
-960 KQLLVEA
+960 KQLQVEA

-985 VIKEHAKCVMSFLQ
+985 IIKEHAKSILTFLQ
-999 PAYTYSRQ
+999 PSYTYSRQ
-1007 DRVANVPIS
+1007 DGVANIPIS
-1016 REIIEDGHAQVSYRT
+1016 REIIEDGHTQVTYRT

-1046 GDLSYGPGETQQTV
+1046 GELSYGPGETQQTV

-1083 MDLSN
+1083 MDLTN

-1101 TVTITDQPEPSVVM
+1101 TVTITDQPGE
-1115 FMKSTQNFSTS
+1115 QG
-1126 DPTYSIPVVRTRNK
+1126 K
-1140 EAPATVHWRTRNAK
+1140 E
-1154 RFELS
+1154 
-1159 GPLKFGPGETEK
+1159 
-1171 NIVIDP
+1171 
-1177 RSHPGP
+1177 
-1183 IKPETFQLELFD
+1183 
-1195 PSTKAV
+1195 
-1201 VGERKT
+1201 
-1207 TMVTVTDGGV
+1207 
-1217 PENVQIQQSMGF
+1217 F
-1229 INQTATSPGGRLYP
+1229 INRTAMSPGGRLFS
-1243 PTNVKAKATGPRSIR
+1243 PTNVKAKATGPRNIR
-1258 LNWDPLGRPL
+1258 LNWDPLGSPL

-1278 DPEADAQVMDVKTTH
+1278 DPETDDQVIDVKTTH
-1293 AELANLYPYCDY
+1293 AELTNLYPFCDY
-1305 EMKVCGYNGLGD
+1305 EMKVCGYNALGN
-1317 GSYSDMVPCQTLED
+1317 GNYSDMVPCQTLED

-1361 VITAYEVLYTPIN
+1361 VITNYEVLYTPIN
-1374 DDTKPMGAAKKVK
+1374 DDTKPMGVAKKVK

-1399 NLQLAQTYCYKVRAK
+1399 NLQSAQTYCYKVRAK

-1421 FKEATINLASQ
+1421 FREATINLASQ
-1432 PTRPMSIPIIPD
+1432 PVRPMSIPIIPD

-1466 MRSPTGSKRPS
+1466 LRSPTGSKRPS
-1477 VSDEEPTN
+1477 VSDEDQVN
-1485 GRLEQNFLFPGG
+1485 GRWEQNFLFPGG
-1497 NNSMSRSAKMSSS
+1497 NNSMSRSANMSSS
-1510 SYSQVSPMSTLSSS
+1510 SYSQMSPMSTLSSN

-1546 GNSLSRTQV
+1546 
-1555 IGGGT
+1555 
-1560 RTENVVMRKRSE
+1560 
-1572 NRGYYEYD
+1572 
-1580 DNIRDSIV
+1580 
-1588 IGDLPSGLSGYTD
+1588 TD
-1601 GQSTYG
+1601 GCRFFLTMCQ
-1607 FSPAQSQYAYSMSQA
+1607 
-1622 FRARTQSEDVND
+1622 
-1634 ALLNLDRV
+1634 LLNLSVDLQWYDSVFTRTVAMLYRV
-1642 LQESPLAPGVP
+1642 QQTWRFRVSTDSRLAPGVP
-1653 DTPTRLIFSALGPTA
+1653 DTPTRLVFSALGPTA
-1668 LKISWQE
+1668 LKVSWQE
-1675 PHCDRDV
+1675 PHCERDV

-1695 DVKRINMSSPAD
+1695 DMKRIDVSSPAE

-1722 FKVKAQSQEGWGQE
+1722 FKVKAQSLEGWGPE
-1736 REGVITIESAVDPNS
+1736 REGVITIESAVNPNS

-1783 LSWEKP
+1783 LSWDKP

-1803 EHLHGGG
+1803 EQLHGGG
-1810 DVRSFQV
+1810 DMRSFQV
-1817 SGDSAETSLMVPDLI
+1817 SGNSAETSLTVPDLS

-1844 TTEGFGPEREGIITI
+1844 TTQGFGPEREGIITI
-1859 ESQDGGDM
+1859 ESQDGG
-1867 SQLGGL
+1867 
-1873 GGMSQL
+1873 
-1879 GGLGGMS
+1879 
-1886 QLGGLGGMSQLG
+1886 
-1898 GLGGMS
+1898 
-1904 QLGGLGGM
+1904 
-1912 SQLGGLGGMSQ
+1912 
-1923 LGGLGGMSQLGGLGG
+1923 
-1938 MSQLGGLGG
+1938 
-1947 MSQYSSQSS
+1947 
-1956 TKRDVYQLPTEGST
+1956 KRTESY
-1970 HTNVTHTMI
+1970 N
-1979 NDPST
+1979 SLFL
-1984 HTNVTHTM
+1984 
-1992 INDPYHSGDGM
+1992 SR
-2003 IMMGHTE
+2003 HTE

-2031 GTSSVTKKVE
+2031 GSSSVNKKVE
-2041 RSVYKS
+2041 RSFYEA